1 MSDNSNSKN
10 EAWLEHELQ
19 NLDWDIEPSRDL
31 WPDISSK
38 IRFAERRASHS
49 DSKRRVLA
57 PFAIAASTVIAAVSL
72 TFSYMSYQ
80 MVQETNRNQQSL
92 ALYQQAQLNLIEE
105 QHKLVR
111 VQFISLLQNDADQ
124 LNAEF
129 VSEAKQ
135 LMLQID
141 QASAE
146 IKRAIEQQPNNPD
159 FAAMLASTYQQE
171 VKLLNK
177 VRVKTAVSI

>member
-1 MSDNSNSKN
+1 MSNSSDSKN
-10 EAWLEHELQ
+10 ETWLEHELRE
-19 NLDWDIEPSRDL
+19 LDWDIPPSRDL
-31 WPDISSK
+31 WPDIHSR
-38 IRFAERRASHS
+38 ILFADRRAEHAMT
-49 DSKRRVLA
+49 KRRVLA
-57 PFAIAASTVIAAVSL
+57 PFAIAASTLIAAVSL

-80 MVQETNRNQQSL
+80 LVQETNRNQQSM

-111 VQFISLLQNDADQ
+111 VQFVNLLENDSDQ
-124 LNAEF
+124 LNSDF
-129 VSEAKQ
+129 VVEAKQ
-135 LMLQID
+135 LMQQID

-159 FAAMLASTYQQE
+159 FAAMLANTYQQE
-171 VKLLNK
+171 VKLLNQ

>member
-1 MSDNSNSKN
+1 
-10 EAWLEHELQ
+10 
-19 NLDWDIEPSRDL
+19 
-31 WPDISSK
+31 
-38 IRFAERRASHS
+38 
-49 DSKRRVLA
+49 
-57 PFAIAASTVIAAVSL
+57 
-72 TFSYMSYQ
+72 

-111 VQFISLLQNDADQ
+111 VQFINLLQNDADR
-124 LNAEF
+124 LNPEF
-129 VSEAKQ
+129 VTEAKQ

-146 IKRAIEQQPNNPD
+146 IKRAIDQQPNNPD